1 METELL
7 CIFLLRSFRF
17 SFLIHL
23 IGWSRSFLIRG
34 LYRGVCVIRLIT
46 QLIRI
51 VFLGYGNFLY
61 GIALAISVCVFA
73 TILIVFSDY
82 IGCGGSID
90 VS

>member
-1 METELL
+1 METKLL
-7 CIFLLRSFRF
+7 FIFLFRGFRS
-17 SFLIHL
+17 SLLIHL
-23 IGWSRSFLIRG
+23 IGRGRSFLIRG
-34 LYRGVCVIRLIT
+34 LYRGIRVIRLIT

-73 TILIVFSDY
+73 TIFIVFSDC
-82 IGCGGSID
+82 IGYGSSIY